1 MSDDLRERL
10 LALAAET
17 RPSHPLPAAGTLWWK
32 AEILRRLAA
41 EEKEA
46 ARARRPAVWGQAA
59 GLAVGAATILIFLS
73 LRIGGLLGTGEMSPL
88 PLVALFA
95 SAPAAGLVALGL
107 LRR

>member
-1 MSDDLRERL
+1 MSDPLREQL
-10 LALAAET
+10 STLAAET
-17 RPSHPLPAAGTLWWK
+17 RPPHPLPAAGTLWWK

-59 GLAVGAATILIFLS
+59 GLAVGAAAVTLFLA
-73 LRIGGLLGTGEMSPL
+73 LRFAGPLL

-95 SAPAAGLVALGL
+95 SAQAAGLMTWGL